1 MKILIIKPSSLGDVV
16 HALPF
21 LKAVKDSFPE
31 SLVDWVIS
39 KNLKK
44 ILEDNPL
51 INRLII
57 IDKDSWKNFKRLPQ
71 TLSELSSL
79 GKLLRSDSYDIVV
92 DLQGLLR
99 SGLIAFFT
107 PAVLKIGFEDAR
119 EGSRFF
125 YDKRIRVNEA
135 SHAVDKCLEVAR
147 AMGARPAGTPVFPL
161 HIDGAASERIRSLLG
176 DTAGYVVIVPSARWP
191 SKRWP
196 AGYFASLIKR
206 IPVPCV
212 IPGTSEDRETVREI
226 TDALPSGDNII
237 DLCGKTDLKELTAL
251 LGGATA
257 VVTNDTGSMHIA
269 AAMDVPVVAL
279 FGPTDP
285 VKTGPYRWQENNRL
299 TVIKAGVSCSPC
311 RRKTCSEPA
320 CMTGITVDM
329 AFEALRKYL

>member
-31 SLVDWVIS
+31 SRIDWVIS
-39 KNLKK
+39 KNLKE

-51 INRLII
+51 INRLIT
-57 IDKDSWKNFKRLPQ
+57 IDKDSWKNFRKLPG

-79 GKLLRSDSYDIVV
+79 RKTLRSDHYDIAV

-99 SGLIAFFT
+99 SGLIAFST

-125 YDKRIRVNEA
+125 YDKKIRVNEA
-135 SHAVDKCLEVAR
+135 AHAVDKCLEVAR
-147 AMGARPAGTPVFPL
+147 AIGAGVGTAGFPF
-161 HIDGAASERIRSLLG
+161 HINGSAANRIKKLLG
-176 DTAGYVVIVPSARWP
+176 DITEYVVIVPSARWP

-196 AGYFASLIKR
+196 AEYFASLIAR
-206 IPVPCV
+206 LSIPCV
-212 IPGTSEDRETVREI
+212 ISGSREDRETVRKI
-226 TDALPSGDNII
+226 TGSLPSGNII
-237 DLCGKTDLKELTAL
+237 DLCGKTGLKELSAL
-251 LGGATA
+251 LSGAKA

-269 AAMDVPVVAL
+269 AALDVPVVAL

-285 VKTGPYRWQENNRL
+285 VKTGPYRWQTNSRL
-299 TVIKAGVSCSPC
+299 RVLQAGVSCSPC
-311 RRKTCSEPA
+311 RRRNCSEPV
-320 CMTGITVDM
+320 CMTGIDVNKV
-329 AFEALRKYL
+329 FEALKEYL